1 MSDEA
6 TWPLQPT
13 VWITRTVPAAFKS
26 AANWANAGYA
36 AAVAPILDV
45 TKPRGMPD
53 LPPPDGVV
61 VFTSS
66 NAAKAFS
73 EYTLNRKWAIVT
85 VGLQTKNVCHDLG
98 FRNVIS
104 ANGTS
109 EDVTRLILET
119 YTTDRPIYHCAG
131 NHVRGTIIEDLKAKG
146 YRTQRDLYYLTT
158 PVKEMPKID
167 TSKLDYVTLYSPLA
181 AKTLIDFAPDLTGV
195 TVMSLSA
202 VIDEAFGDY
211 PCKARFIAAEPNE
224 PALIEAVPT
233 V

>member
-6 TWPLQPT
+6 MRPLQPT

-26 AANWANAGYA
+26 AANWGHAGYA
-36 AAVAPILDV
+36 AAVAPILNV
-45 TKPRGMPD
+45 TKPRAMPE
-53 LPPPDGVV
+53 LPPPDAVV

-98 FRNVIS
+98 FRDVIS

-109 EDVTRLILET
+109 EDVTRLLLET

-131 NHVRGTIIEDLKAKG
+131 NYVRGTIIEDLKAKG
-146 YRTQRDLYYLTT
+146 YRAHRDLYYMTA
-158 PVKEMPKID
+158 PVKELPKID

-181 AKTLIDFAPDLTGV
+181 AKTLIDFAPDLTRV

-202 VIDEAFGDY
+202 AIDAAFGDY
-211 PCKARFIAAEPNE
+211 PCKARYIAKEANE
-224 PALIEAVPT
+224 PSLIEAIPT